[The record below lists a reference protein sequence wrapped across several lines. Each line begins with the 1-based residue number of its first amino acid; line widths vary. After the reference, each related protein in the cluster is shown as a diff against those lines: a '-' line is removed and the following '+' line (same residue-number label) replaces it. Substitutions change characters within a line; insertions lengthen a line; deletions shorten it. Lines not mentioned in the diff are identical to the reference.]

1 MQKEASVG
9 GFLFVVMIYKVIIL
23 LVSQEVGCYNNIKIT
38 EWEAKM
44 IDLKKAQEVFQNYL
58 QQYDKTDDK
67 IRLKIAYT
75 YGVVSA
81 CKYIARV
88 MRLGEEDAKLAELIG
103 LLHDI
108 GRFEQLRIYH
118 SFDDSLMPHAQC
130 SIDIL
135 FKENMIEQFLE
146 ERQWDEII
154 YLAIKY
160 HGVYQMPDD
169 MPKRG
174 DMHTKIIRDAD
185 KLDNFRV
192 KQVSSMVTMVDVDE
206 KELGTEAI
214 TEAIYEKFLNHIPIL
229 NSERK
234 THMDMW
240 ISYLGYIFDLNYPA
254 SFQYI
259 KEKDYINKIID
270 RVPYT
275 NPDTQKKMEEIR
287 RAANQYVEEHCK

>member
-1 MQKEASVG
+1 M
-9 GFLFVVMIYKVIIL
+9 
-23 LVSQEVGCYNNIKIT
+23 
-38 EWEAKM
+38 
-44 IDLKKAQEVFQNYL
+44 DLKKADEVFRDYL
-58 QQYDKTDDK
+58 KQYDAEDDK
-67 IRLKIAYT
+67 IRLKIAHT
-75 YGVVSA
+75 YGVVTA
-81 CKYIARV
+81 CKYIAKN
-88 MRLGEEDAKLAELIG
+88 MQLQEEDAKLAELIG

-135 FKENMIEQFLE
+135 FKQNMIEQFLE
-146 ERQWDEII
+146 ERHLDEII

-192 KQVSSMVTMVDVDE
+192 KHVSNMVTMVDVDE
-206 KELGTEAI
+206 KELGTEPI
-214 TEAIYEKFLNHIPIL
+214 TEEIYEKFLNHTPIL

-240 ISYLGYIFDLNYPA
+240 VSYLGYIFDLNYPA

-259 KEKDYINKIID
+259 KEKDYINKIVD

-275 NPDTQKKMEEIR
+275 NPDTKEKMEQIR
-287 RAANQYVEEHCK
+287 KTAQQYVDQMAEQVNK

>member
-1 MQKEASVG
+1 
-9 GFLFVVMIYKVIIL
+9 
-23 LVSQEVGCYNNIKIT
+23 
-38 EWEAKM
+38 M
-44 IDLKKAQEVFQNYL
+44 IDLKKAQGVFQNYL

-67 IRLKIAYT
+67 IRLKIAHT

-81 CKYIARV
+81 CKYIAQV
-88 MRLGEEDAKLAELIG
+88 MKLEEEDAKLAELIG

-146 ERQWDEII
+146 ERHLDEII

-160 HGVYQMPDD
+160 HGVYKMPDD

-192 KQVSSMVTMVDVDE
+192 KHVSSMVTMVDVDE
-206 KELGTEAI
+206 EELGTEAI
-214 TEAIYEKFLNHIPIL
+214 TEEIYEKFLNHIPIL

-240 ISYLGYIFDLNYPA
+240 VSYLGYVFDLNYPA

-270 RVPYT
+270 RVPYS
-275 NPDTQKKMEEIR
+275 NPDTEKKMEKIR
-287 RAANQYVEEHCK
+287 TAANQYVEEHCK

>member
-1 MQKEASVG
+1 
-9 GFLFVVMIYKVIIL
+9 
-23 LVSQEVGCYNNIKIT
+23 
-38 EWEAKM
+38 M
-44 IDLKKAQEVFQNYL
+44 IDLKKADEVFRKYL
-58 QQYDKTDDK
+58 QQYDTTDDK
-67 IRLKIAYT
+67 IRLKIAHT
-75 YGVVSA
+75 YGVVNA
-81 CKYIARV
+81 CKYIAKN
-88 MRLGEEDAKLAELIG
+88 MNLEEEDAKLAELIG

-146 ERQWDEII
+146 ERHLDEII

-192 KQVSSMVTMVDVDE
+192 KHVSNMVTMVDVNE
-206 KELGTEAI
+206 EVLGTEEI
-214 TEAIYEKFLNHIPIL
+214 TDAIYEKFLNHIPIL

-240 ISYLGYIFDLNYPA
+240 VSYLGYIFDLNYSA

-259 KEKDYINKIID
+259 KEKDYINKIVD
-270 RVPYT
+270 RVTYN
-275 NPDTQKKMEEIR
+275 NPDTQNKMEQIR
-287 RAANQYVEEHCK
+287 IAANAYIDERAEK

>member
-1 MQKEASVG
+1 
-9 GFLFVVMIYKVIIL
+9 
-23 LVSQEVGCYNNIKIT
+23 
-38 EWEAKM
+38 M
-44 IDLKKAQEVFQNYL
+44 IDLKKADEVFRNYL
-58 QQYDKTDDK
+58 KQYDQTDDK
-67 IRLKIAYT
+67 IRLKIAHT
-75 YGVVSA
+75 YGVVNA
-81 CKYIARV
+81 CNYIASN
-88 MRLGEEDAKLAELIG
+88 MQLGEEDAKLAQLIG

-146 ERQWDEII
+146 ERHLDEII

-169 MPKRG
+169 MPRRG
-174 DMHTKIIRDAD
+174 DLHTKIIRDAD

-192 KQVSSMVTMVDVDE
+192 KHVSNMITMVDVDE
-206 KELGTEAI
+206 EELGTEAI
-214 TEAIYEKFLNHIPIL
+214 TEAIYEKFLNYTPIL

-240 ISYLGYIFDLNYPA
+240 VSYLGYIFDLNFSA

-259 KEKDYINKIID
+259 QEKNYINKIID

-275 NPDTQKKMEEIR
+275 NPDTKNKMEQIR
-287 RAANQYVEEHCK
+287 KAANEYVKEYANKNL